1 MVPLGSLYV
10 YLQSNDKKKKTED
23 FHTALIII
31 SHVIQLGGGGCKGLP
46 VKHLIRSNI

>member
-1 MVPLGSLYV
+1 MWCPLALCMSICRAMT
-10 YLQSNDKKKKTED
+10 KKPED

>member
-10 YLQSNDKKKKTED
+10 HLQSNDKKPED